1 MKKISLYITLAIVSL
16 VFGACSDGYEPWG
29 NPQAYEEES
38 PITIPGLKALEVP
51 AQDLATVGTD
61 VPVFTLSSKEA
72 PEGFELKNARVE
84 LLPNDINLDGVT
96 PTIIETSLDGK
107 AATAAIQE
115 AFIKY
120 YGKRPVA
127 HRFNAHV
134 VVNAVKD
141 GQAILIDAGNIKY
154 TVTPNS
160 PFIDEAYYLIG
171 DMTGWNKEGAIK
183 FVHSNKDVYEDP
195 VFSVFVTTTA
205 ANQTWKITTETNYK
219 ENSLQQVKRVY

>member
-84 LLPNDINLDGVT
+84 LLPNDINLDGGY
-96 PTIIETSLDGK
+96 S
-107 AATAAIQE
+107 
-115 AFIKY
+115 Y
-120 YGKRPVA
+120 YYRN
-127 HRFNAHV
+127 F
-134 VVNAVKD
+134 
-141 GQAILIDAGNIKY
+141 
-154 TVTPNS
+154 T
-160 PFIDEAYYLIG
+160 
-171 DMTGWNKEGAIK
+171 
-183 FVHSNKDVYEDP
+183 
-195 VFSVFVTTTA
+195 
-205 ANQTWKITTETNYK
+205 
-219 ENSLQQVKRVY
+219 